1 VKADITPAALEE
13 RALVQAFGA
22 RVRTSRIEQ
31 GLPQTELAALANVTV
46 SWITRIEQG
55 RHRTNV
61 SLAMIQRLARAL
73 EMTYDE
79 LLDGLPVVS
88 QRHSWENRRRRVP
101 LIPPKT
107 DPRPAGNWSYERTR
121 GLVDMRNEGMT
132 HAEIAERLHVSV
144 RAVEEQIG
152 ALVFRGAIPSRRE
165 LLTSSVGAS
174 GGNAPA
180 VERLY
185 KRNWPLQRMAFALD
199 IGHSELQRVKA
210 RLHEA
215 GMPRRRYLTDGQVRA
230 IHIGHLEGGGI
241 DLLAAE
247 LGFRGSTARVRLG
260 LMGLPVGRQAREA
273 YEQEIV
279 TLEDRIVER
288 ESLIVPSLAHA
299 ERNRVE

>member
-1 VKADITPAALEE
+1 VPPGRVCCGARRPPGLGRPCQKSSATALAGGRGRAAGHPRNAPQVKADITPAALEE

-88 QRHSWENRRRRVP
+88 QRHSRANRRVP

-107 DPRPAGNWSYERTR
+107 DPRPPRGKQYPGNWSYERTR

-132 HAEIAERLHVSV
+132 HAEIAEQLHVSV
-144 RAVEEQIG
+144 RAVEQQIG
-152 ALVFRGAIPSRRE
+152 ALVFRGVIPSRRE
-165 LLTSSVGAS
+165 LLASSTGVTNA
-174 GGNAPA
+174 GNAPA

-185 KRNWPLQRMAFALD
+185 KRNWPLRRIAFVLD
-199 IGHSELQRVKA
+199 IGHSELQRVKT

-215 GMPRRRYLTDGQVRA
+215 GMPSPARA
-230 IHIGHLEGGGI
+230 VT
-241 DLLAAE
+241 AAPP
-247 LGFRGSTARVRLG
+247 G
-260 LMGLPVGRQAREA
+260 
-273 YEQEIV
+273 
-279 TLEDRIVER
+279 
-288 ESLIVPSLAHA
+288 
-299 ERNRVE
+299 